1 MTISRRGFFGVMGIG
16 SLIPVNSVAEIKDE
30 IRIIRI
36 RWRKPRNDYT
46 LIINGQLIDTKE
58 CHYEFKAKK
67 NDNLNI
73 SLREDSG
80 YPMDYS
86 ARVFDSRGNLVDWFG
101 RDTV

>member
-58 CHYEFKAKK
+58 CHYEFKAKWRLQYK
-67 NDNLNI
+67 RAID
-73 SLREDSG
+73 EAG
-80 YPMDYS
+80 K
-86 ARVFDSRGNLVDWFG
+86 VDG
-101 RDTV
+101 IVRIR